1 MECIA
6 HTSHYPLRRD
16 SRHAR
21 SNIRTDAQTQAHA
34 PADDGAAAG
43 HRNVPAARDHDAP
56 SLQRGYVSL
65 DAALLRSLRQ
75 TRMFSQQDLADDCWR
90 RNIQLSLTTIKRAEA
105 GRAVRFRIARAFA
118 QCFDLPV
125 ERIAQIHSQASP
137 AEA

>member
-6 HTSHYPLRRD
+6 RTPHDTPRRD
-16 SRHAR
+16 SRQAR
-21 SNIRTDAQTQAHA
+21 ANTQSHPLATSQVA
-34 PADDGAAAG
+34 TSQA
-43 HRNVPAARDHDAP
+43 VT
-56 SLQRGYVSL
+56 SLQRGYVLL

-118 QCFDLPV
+118 HCFDLPV
-125 ERIAQIHSQASP
+125 ERIAQITPQAV
-137 AEA
+137 AIDA